1 MCGLLLLVNGLVVS
15 TLGAMLVSEMRVSD
29 THRMNVMSFSLRE
42 LIHTARDTFYKGMV
56 ASFLQRSANR
66 SRSISL
72 SIR

>member
-15 TLGAMLVSEMRVSD
+15 TPGAMLVSD